1 MTADVFFPDAVKA
14 QGRIS
19 VTAVPVADLTSTS
32 APKLSELAAGVNISM
47 YLFAG
52 SGVASSTTATGEA
65 PRRLGSTE
73 TEQEFG
79 TTSRTIGDL
88 SYVYNPQAPDSD
100 PANAAKELLAEGS
113 YVYLVYRY
121 GIDAET
127 PLAVGDKVNIWRAQ
141 LGPQNEGAT
150 GDGDFDLLAITQAA
164 ISKAPPV
171 KGVALVA

>member
-1 MTADVFFPDAVKA
+1 MTVVFPDAVKA

-19 VTAVPVADLTSTS
+19 VTAVPVDSLASTS
-32 APKLSELAAGVNISM
+32 APSLADLADGVNISM
-47 YLFAG
+47 YLYSG
-52 SGVASSTTATGEA
+52 SGVPTSTTATGEA

-73 TEQEFG
+73 VAQELG

-88 SYVYNPQAPDSD
+88 SYVYNTQRPDSD
-100 PANAAKELLAEGS
+100 PANAAKALLDEGS
-113 YVYLVYRY
+113 EVYLVYRY
-121 GIDAET
+121 GIDADT

-150 GDGDFDLLAITQAA
+150 GDGDFDQLNITQAA